1 MVFFTNKKI
10 SLTDSIDLAQIH
22 KIFKRD
28 TLKTATICWLYLV
41 QIANK
46 TSMTSEVLKSYAI
59 NCAVTRKSH
68 HKDAASGG
76 FNEKNLQVPAQ

>member
-10 SLTDSIDLAQIH
+10 SLTDSLDLAQIH
-22 KIFKRD
+22 KNFTRD
-28 TLKTATICWLYLV
+28 TLKNATMRWLYLV

-46 TSMTSEVLKSYAI
+46 TPMTSEVLKSYAI
-59 NCAVTRKSH
+59 NCVVTRKSH